1 MKVTPITDKVTVTIK
16 ENDKNAKYDGKEH
29 TDSGYTVK
37 SISNNLYSQDDF
49 TFSGTAEVKGTDAGT
64 YDMNV
69 QATDFTNTSGNFTN
83 VNLLWKMV
91 S

>member
-37 SISNNLYSQDDF
+37 SISNKLYSKDDF
-49 TFSGTAEVKGTDAGT
+49 TFSGTAEVKGTDART

-69 QATDFTNTSGNFTN
+69 QATDLRRNTIN
-83 VNLLWKMV
+83 KR
-91 S
+91 